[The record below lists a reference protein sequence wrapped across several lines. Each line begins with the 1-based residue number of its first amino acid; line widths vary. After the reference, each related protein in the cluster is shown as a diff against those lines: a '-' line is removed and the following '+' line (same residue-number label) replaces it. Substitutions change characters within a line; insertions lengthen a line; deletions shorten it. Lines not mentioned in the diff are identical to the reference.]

1 MTEKMMTPLRQRM
14 IDDMTIRNLSPSTK
28 KIYVYAVA
36 KFSRFHGRSPD
47 KLTMEDVR
55 DYRLHLIARG
65 YQPNSINPIM
75 GALRFFYATTLG
87 RKDAIEHMPYA
98 RTADRLPAVLTGDE
112 VTRFLKAVSDF
123 KMRTLFI
130 TIYAAGLRVSEAVAL
145 TAKDIDS
152 ARMVIVVR
160 QGKGRK
166 DRYAMLSEQLL
177 AILRDYWR
185 RTRPPHWLFT
195 GPDPSRPIT
204 TRTVE
209 RACRAAVALAG
220 LDESVTVHTLRHSFA
235 THLLEQG
242 VDIRVIQDLLGHSNI
257 ASTARYTRVAI
268 DTIRKIHSPLER
280 LTIATPRPA

>member
-28 KIYVYAVA
+28 KIYIYAVA

-65 YQPNSINPIM
+65 YQPTSINPIM

-87 RKDAIEHMPYA
+87 QKDAIEHMPYA

-112 VTRFLKAVSDF
+112 VARFLKAVADF

-166 DRYAMLSEQLL
+166 DRYGYINEGPDGALELL
-177 AILRDYWR
+177 FSNAKLQGICGGASQALGVKQRLNAAGSLRGDASRPCTR
-185 RTRPPHWLFT
+185 RTIWARGKRRREHV
-195 GPDPSRPIT
+195 IAI
-204 TRTVE
+204 
-209 RACRAAVALAG
+209 RADAFPLA
-220 LDESVTVHTLRHSFA
+220 
-235 THLLEQG
+235 
-242 VDIRVIQDLLGHSNI
+242 
-257 ASTARYTRVAI
+257 
-268 DTIRKIHSPLER
+268 
-280 LTIATPRPA
+280 